1 MSENNNVP
9 RYTVQ
14 LVMTRDLA
22 IELLTKEDYKL
33 EDLRGLNLEELI
45 KVGSQGNV
53 WSLPE

>member
-1 MSENNNVP
+1 MFETNNVP

-22 IELLTKEDYKL
+22 IELLIKEDYKV

-45 KVGSQGNV
+45 KVGCKAEA

>member
-1 MSENNNVP
+1 MSENSNVP

-22 IELLTKEDYKL
+22 IELLTKENYKL
-33 EDLRGLNLEELI
+33 EDLRQLNLEELI
-45 KVGSQGNV
+45 KVGSQANV